1 MVVFPRVLTTE
12 KQSNSKVQK
21 NFAKRSF
28 PGVSRTTFSA
38 QQKKARESQA
48 LLDEIRRS
56 ESALTLAYMNFEHV
70 VDPALI
76 DCSIY
81 ELNAAQ
87 MRYQY
92 LLEKAKQYGL
102 KDIGFQAAGHG
113 ILPYSH
119 A

>member
-1 MVVFPRVLTTE
+1 MIVFSKALTAE
-12 KQSNSKVQK
+12 KAGTSK
-21 NFAKRSF
+21 AR
-28 PGVSRTTFSA
+28 
-38 QQKKARESQA
+38 KKARETQA

-70 VDPALI
+70 VEPALI

-102 KDIGFQAAGHG
+102 KDINSKSLTGKETYHY
-113 ILPYSH
+113 IRS
-119 A
+119 

>member
-1 MVVFPRVLTTE
+1 MIVFSKVLTAE
-12 KQSNSKVQK
+12 KSGNSK
-21 NFAKRSF
+21 A
-28 PGVSRTTFSA
+28 
-38 QQKKARESQA
+38 QKKTRETQA

-56 ESALTLAYMNFEHV
+56 ESALTLAYTNFEHV
-70 VDPALI
+70 VEPALI

-102 KDIGFQAAGHG
+102 KDIRSKFTGGTEG
-113 ILPYSH
+113 LRCSH
-119 A
+119 I

>member
-1 MVVFPRVLTTE
+1 MIVFPKVLTAE
-12 KQSNSKVQK
+12 KSGNSKT
-21 NFAKRSF
+21 R
-28 PGVSRTTFSA
+28 
-38 QQKKARESQA
+38 KKTRETQA

-70 VDPALI
+70 VEPALI

-102 KDIGFQAAGHG
+102 KDISSKSLAGREA
-113 ILPYSH
+113 YR
-119 A
+119 